1 MLGMVPEQGVVLG
14 MVPEQGVV
22 LGMPVAHIYLNH
34 PAGRIQRGM
43 GSSVVEVVRMEE
55 VLLQESQ
62 QKR

>member
-1 MLGMVPEQGVVLG
+1 MVPE
-14 MVPEQGVV
+14 EGVV
-22 LGMPVAHIYLNH
+22 LGMPVAHIYLDH
-34 PAGRIQRGM
+34 PAGRIRRGM